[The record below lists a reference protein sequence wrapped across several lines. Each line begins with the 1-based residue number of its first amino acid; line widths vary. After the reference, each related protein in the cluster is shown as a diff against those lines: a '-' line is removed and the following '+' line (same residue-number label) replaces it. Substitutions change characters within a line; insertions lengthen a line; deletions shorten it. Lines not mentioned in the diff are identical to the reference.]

1 MAGMRAAHSG
11 WPSLSCSVPAAV
23 AYTILW
29 VLSFIL
35 SSCASVVAFTAGRL
49 RLGGESVTAFVHDWP
64 CTCRLY
70 NVQDC
75 SNLKDQV
82 ATPCAACLA
91 PVLISRDLTTDVERL
106 NACLK
111 RIKWFS
117 ELPNYFRDSR
127 FLTLAAAGRS
137 PAGAHGFIALW

>member
-35 SSCASVVAFTAGRL
+35 SSCASVVAFTAERL

-64 CTCRLY
+64 CTSRLC
-70 NVQDC
+70 NVQGC
-75 SNLKDQV
+75 SDLKDQV
-82 ATPCAACLA
+82 AAPSAACLA
-91 PVLISRDLTTDVERL
+91 PDLILCDLTTDMERL
-106 NACLK
+106 NASVK
-111 RIKWFS
+111 RI
-117 ELPNYFRDSR
+117 N
-127 FLTLAAAGRS
+127 
-137 PAGAHGFIALW
+137 GFPSYQITSVTIPHLGSS